1 MTKEESEIR
10 RRNLVATRANHLESL
25 IRLCKI
31 MWEEE
36 CMNRDCE
43 ECSIGRDKKELKE
56 YFDIY
61 S

>member
-1 MTKEESEIR
+1 MTQEERKIR
-10 RRNLVATRANHLESL
+10 QNNLETSMANRLESL
-25 IRLCKI
+25 IRLCKT

-56 YFDIY
+56 HFNIF
-61 S
+61 